1 MIIALIA
8 LVAVL
13 GVVLAACNES
23 TVEDPAGS
31 IPQDVRNDV
40 TLAFMIL
47 MLIAG
52 IALIVVVMMQKGT
65 NDNVGVISGASDTYY
80 GRNKEKGRESVLKK
94 VTPEK
99 GHLRTLRIHPHL
111 FHHLLRGRCRGCH
124 GLNKGTESDGSRN
137 GSRFYLPCGNDAD
150 PSRNNSFRCFSAAEA
165 CQYVYYCLHRV
176 AARQSSRHIASV
188 QVPASK
194 PAAPFPA
201 NRARA
206 SPYLKIF
213 GDAPALRR
221 FVGTP
226 ERNHPKISCS
236 EVRAVPRLPI
246 FG

>member
-1 MIIALIA
+1 MKKKVLMIIALIA

-94 VTPEK
+94 VTFA
-99 GHLRTLRIHPHL
+99 L
-111 FHHLLRGRCRGCH
+111 FAFILIC
-124 GLNKGTESDGSRN
+124 SII
-137 GSRFYLPCGNDAD
+137 
-150 PSRNNSFRCFSAAEA
+150 CF
-165 CQYVYYCLHRV
+165 V
-176 AARQSSRHIASV
+176 
-188 QVPASK
+188 
-194 PAAPFPA
+194 
-201 NRARA
+201 
-206 SPYLKIF
+206 
-213 GDAPALRR
+213 
-221 FVGTP
+221 VG
-226 ERNHPKISCS
+226 
-236 EVRAVPRLPI
+236 AV
-246 FG
+246 GVTD